1 MQCLTERKSERKFDS
16 KPLPPQIL
24 SDLLYAA
31 DGISRP
37 DGRKTV
43 PTARNLQSQE
53 VYAAMADG
61 LYLYHPKTH
70 SLDLVKAGDIREKCG
85 MQAIHKTA
93 PIVLIYVG
101 DVSKIGKNAAEK
113 VFYAA
118 NHAGYAS
125 QNVYLYCTSAGL
137 ATVVCGLVNKPE
149 LEKAMEVYAANDC
162 FVLSDE
168 IWSDLILP
176 GYRHIPTLSVSDDAR
191 RRTAAFYAPSK
202 TFSLAGLI
210 GSYHIIPDPW
220 LRDRVTRQGDLSH
233 YNSCNVL
240 SLHALLGAYSDE
252 GAQWLDELRPVL
264 ADNIRYAC
272 DFIAAH
278 FPGVQVMQPQGTYML
293 FLDCAAWLQEHHMTL
308 RELEERGARAGVI
321 WQDGAAFA
329 WPDSIR
335 MNLALPH
342 SRLVEA
348 MERLRVHAFC

>member
-1 MQCLTERKSERKFDS
+1 MNTLTKFASFVLSAAFLAASVNLCAAEKTIKLPPPDKAGGKPLMQCLTERKSERKFDS

-53 VYAAMADG
+53 VYVAMADG

-149 LEKAMEVYAANDC
+149 LEKAME
-162 FVLSDE
+162 
-168 IWSDLILP
+168 LP
-176 GYRHIPTLSVSDDAR
+176 GT
-191 RRTAAFYAPSK
+191 K
-202 TFSLAGLI
+202 
-210 GSYHIIPDPW
+210 
-220 LRDRVTRQGDLSH
+220 RVQLTQP
-233 YNSCNVL
+233 V
-240 SLHALLGAYSDE
+240 AYP
-252 GAQWLDELRPVL
+252 AK
-264 ADNIRYAC
+264 
-272 DFIAAH
+272 
-278 FPGVQVMQPQGTYML
+278 
-293 FLDCAAWLQEHHMTL
+293 
-308 RELEERGARAGVI
+308 
-321 WQDGAAFA
+321 
-329 WPDSIR
+329 
-335 MNLALPH
+335 
-342 SRLVEA
+342 
-348 MERLRVHAFC
+348 

>member
-1 MQCLTERKSERKFDS
+1 MNTLTKFASFVLSAAFLAASMNLCAAEKTIKLPPPDKAGGKPLMQCLTERKSERKFDS

-149 LEKAMEVYAANDC
+149 LEKAME
-162 FVLSDE
+162 
-168 IWSDLILP
+168 LP
-176 GYRHIPTLSVSDDAR
+176 GTKRIQLTQPV
-191 RRTAAFYAPSK
+191 
-202 TFSLAGLI
+202 
-210 GSYHIIPDPW
+210 
-220 LRDRVTRQGDLSH
+220 
-233 YNSCNVL
+233 
-240 SLHALLGAYSDE
+240 AYP
-252 GAQWLDELRPVL
+252 AK
-264 ADNIRYAC
+264 
-272 DFIAAH
+272 
-278 FPGVQVMQPQGTYML
+278 
-293 FLDCAAWLQEHHMTL
+293 
-308 RELEERGARAGVI
+308 
-321 WQDGAAFA
+321 
-329 WPDSIR
+329 
-335 MNLALPH
+335 
-342 SRLVEA
+342 
-348 MERLRVHAFC
+348 

>member
-1 MQCLTERKSERKFDS
+1 MNTLTKFASFVLSATFLAASMNLCAAEKTIKLPPPDKAGGKPLMQCLTERKSERKFDS

-125 QNVYLYCTSAGL
+125 QNVYLYCTSAAL

-149 LEKAMEVYAANDC
+149 LEKVME
-162 FVLSDE
+162 
-168 IWSDLILP
+168 LP
-176 GYRHIPTLSVSDDAR
+176 GT
-191 RRTAAFYAPSK
+191 K
-202 TFSLAGLI
+202 
-210 GSYHIIPDPW
+210 
-220 LRDRVTRQGDLSH
+220 RVQLTQP
-233 YNSCNVL
+233 V
-240 SLHALLGAYSDE
+240 AYP
-252 GAQWLDELRPVL
+252 AK
-264 ADNIRYAC
+264 
-272 DFIAAH
+272 
-278 FPGVQVMQPQGTYML
+278 
-293 FLDCAAWLQEHHMTL
+293 
-308 RELEERGARAGVI
+308 
-321 WQDGAAFA
+321 
-329 WPDSIR
+329 
-335 MNLALPH
+335 
-342 SRLVEA
+342 
-348 MERLRVHAFC
+348 

>member
-1 MQCLTERKSERKFDS
+1 MNTLTKFASFVLSAAFLAASMNLCAAEKTIKLPPPDKAGGKPLMQCLTERKSERKFDS

-149 LEKAMEVYAANDC
+149 LEKAME
-162 FVLSDE
+162 
-168 IWSDLILP
+168 LP
-176 GYRHIPTLSVSDDAR
+176 GT
-191 RRTAAFYAPSK
+191 K
-202 TFSLAGLI
+202 
-210 GSYHIIPDPW
+210 
-220 LRDRVTRQGDLSH
+220 RVQLTQP
-233 YNSCNVL
+233 V
-240 SLHALLGAYSDE
+240 AYP
-252 GAQWLDELRPVL
+252 AK
-264 ADNIRYAC
+264 
-272 DFIAAH
+272 
-278 FPGVQVMQPQGTYML
+278 
-293 FLDCAAWLQEHHMTL
+293 
-308 RELEERGARAGVI
+308 
-321 WQDGAAFA
+321 
-329 WPDSIR
+329 
-335 MNLALPH
+335 
-342 SRLVEA
+342 
-348 MERLRVHAFC
+348 

>member
-1 MQCLTERKSERKFDS
+1 MNTLTKFASFVLSATFLAASMNLCAAEKTIKLPPPDKAGGKPLMQCLTERKSERKFDS

-149 LEKAMEVYAANDC
+149 LEKAME
-162 FVLSDE
+162 
-168 IWSDLILP
+168 LP
-176 GYRHIPTLSVSDDAR
+176 G
-191 RRTAAFYAPSK
+191 
-202 TFSLAGLI
+202 
-210 GSYHIIPDPW
+210 
-220 LRDRVTRQGDLSH
+220 
-233 YNSCNVL
+233 
-240 SLHALLGAYSDE
+240 
-252 GAQWLDELRPVL
+252 
-264 ADNIRYAC
+264 
-272 DFIAAH
+272 
-278 FPGVQVMQPQGTYML
+278 
-293 FLDCAAWLQEHHMTL
+293 
-308 RELEERGARAGVI
+308 
-321 WQDGAAFA
+321 
-329 WPDSIR
+329 SIR
-335 MNLALPH
+335 VQLTQPVAYP
-342 SRLVEA
+342 A
-348 MERLRVHAFC
+348 K

>member
-1 MQCLTERKSERKFDS
+1 MNTLTKFASFVLSAAFLAASMNLCAAEKTIKLPPPDKAGGKPLMQCLTERKSERKFDS

-125 QNVYLYCTSAGL
+125 QNVYLYCASAGL
-137 ATVVCGLVNKPE
+137 STVVCGLVDKPA
-149 LEKAMEVYAANDC
+149 LEKA
-162 FVLSDE
+162 
-168 IWSDLILP
+168 IGLP
-176 GYRHIPTLSVSDDAR
+176 NT
-191 RRTAAFYAPSK
+191 K
-202 TFSLAGLI
+202 
-210 GSYHIIPDPW
+210 
-220 LRDRVTRQGDLSH
+220 RVQLTQP
-233 YNSCNVL
+233 V
-240 SLHALLGAYSDE
+240 AYP
-252 GAQWLDELRPVL
+252 AK
-264 ADNIRYAC
+264 
-272 DFIAAH
+272 
-278 FPGVQVMQPQGTYML
+278 
-293 FLDCAAWLQEHHMTL
+293 
-308 RELEERGARAGVI
+308 
-321 WQDGAAFA
+321 
-329 WPDSIR
+329 
-335 MNLALPH
+335 
-342 SRLVEA
+342 
-348 MERLRVHAFC
+348 

>member
-1 MQCLTERKSERKFDS
+1 MNTLTKFASFVLSAAFLAASVNLCAAEKTIKLPPPDKAGGKPLMQCLTERKSERKFDS

-101 DVSKIGKNAAEK
+101 DVSKIGNNAAEK

-149 LEKAMEVYAANDC
+149 LEKVME
-162 FVLSDE
+162 
-168 IWSDLILP
+168 LP
-176 GYRHIPTLSVSDDAR
+176 GT
-191 RRTAAFYAPSK
+191 K
-202 TFSLAGLI
+202 
-210 GSYHIIPDPW
+210 
-220 LRDRVTRQGDLSH
+220 RVQLTQP
-233 YNSCNVL
+233 V
-240 SLHALLGAYSDE
+240 AYP
-252 GAQWLDELRPVL
+252 AK
-264 ADNIRYAC
+264 
-272 DFIAAH
+272 
-278 FPGVQVMQPQGTYML
+278 
-293 FLDCAAWLQEHHMTL
+293 
-308 RELEERGARAGVI
+308 
-321 WQDGAAFA
+321 
-329 WPDSIR
+329 
-335 MNLALPH
+335 
-342 SRLVEA
+342 
-348 MERLRVHAFC
+348 

>member
-1 MQCLTERKSERKFDS
+1 MNNRTKIASLVLSAAFLAASVTLCAAEKTIKLPPPDKTGGKPLMQCLTERRTERKFDS

-61 LYLYHPKTH
+61 LYLYNPKTH

-149 LEKAMEVYAANDC
+149 LEKV
-162 FVLSDE
+162 
-168 IWSDLILP
+168 IGLP
-176 GYRHIPTLSVSDDAR
+176 GT
-191 RRTAAFYAPSK
+191 K
-202 TFSLAGLI
+202 
-210 GSYHIIPDPW
+210 
-220 LRDRVTRQGDLSH
+220 RVQLTQP
-233 YNSCNVL
+233 V
-240 SLHALLGAYSDE
+240 AYP
-252 GAQWLDELRPVL
+252 AK
-264 ADNIRYAC
+264 
-272 DFIAAH
+272 
-278 FPGVQVMQPQGTYML
+278 
-293 FLDCAAWLQEHHMTL
+293 
-308 RELEERGARAGVI
+308 
-321 WQDGAAFA
+321 
-329 WPDSIR
+329 
-335 MNLALPH
+335 
-342 SRLVEA
+342 
-348 MERLRVHAFC
+348 

>member
-1 MQCLTERKSERKFDS
+1 MNTLTKFASFVLSAAFLAASMNLCAAEKTIKLPPPDKAGGKPLMQCLTERKSERKFDS

-137 ATVVCGLVNKPE
+137 ATVVCGLVNK
-149 LEKAMEVYAANDC
+149 
-162 FVLSDE
+162 
-168 IWSDLILP
+168 LP
-176 GYRHIPTLSVSDDAR
+176 GGERRAQADADMEEMVHEISGGVKGAGMN
-191 RRTAAFYAPSK
+191 AALAVLGVADSSK
-202 TFSLAGLI
+202 S
-210 GSYHIIPDPW
+210 
-220 LRDRVTRQGDLSH
+220 
-233 YNSCNVL
+233 
-240 SLHALLGAYSDE
+240 
-252 GAQWLDELRPVL
+252 
-264 ADNIRYAC
+264 
-272 DFIAAH
+272 
-278 FPGVQVMQPQGTYML
+278 
-293 FLDCAAWLQEHHMTL
+293 
-308 RELEERGARAGVI
+308 
-321 WQDGAAFA
+321 
-329 WPDSIR
+329 
-335 MNLALPH
+335 
-342 SRLVEA
+342 
-348 MERLRVHAFC
+348 

>member
-1 MQCLTERKSERKFDS
+1 MNTLTKFASFVLSAAFLAASVNLCAAEKTIKLPPPDKAGGKPLMQCLTERKSERKFDS

-53 VYAAMADG
+53 VYAAMADW

-149 LEKAMEVYAANDC
+149 LEKTME
-162 FVLSDE
+162 
-168 IWSDLILP
+168 LP
-176 GYRHIPTLSVSDDAR
+176 GT
-191 RRTAAFYAPSK
+191 K
-202 TFSLAGLI
+202 
-210 GSYHIIPDPW
+210 
-220 LRDRVTRQGDLSH
+220 RVQLTQP
-233 YNSCNVL
+233 V
-240 SLHALLGAYSDE
+240 AYP
-252 GAQWLDELRPVL
+252 AK
-264 ADNIRYAC
+264 
-272 DFIAAH
+272 
-278 FPGVQVMQPQGTYML
+278 
-293 FLDCAAWLQEHHMTL
+293 
-308 RELEERGARAGVI
+308 
-321 WQDGAAFA
+321 
-329 WPDSIR
+329 
-335 MNLALPH
+335 
-342 SRLVEA
+342 
-348 MERLRVHAFC
+348 

>member
-1 MQCLTERKSERKFDS
+1 MNTLTKFASFVLSAAFLAASVNLCAAEKTIKLPPPDKAVGKPLMQCLTERKSERKFDS

-149 LEKAMEVYAANDC
+149 LEKAME
-162 FVLSDE
+162 
-168 IWSDLILP
+168 LP
-176 GYRHIPTLSVSDDAR
+176 GT
-191 RRTAAFYAPSK
+191 K
-202 TFSLAGLI
+202 
-210 GSYHIIPDPW
+210 
-220 LRDRVTRQGDLSH
+220 RVQLTQP
-233 YNSCNVL
+233 V
-240 SLHALLGAYSDE
+240 AYP
-252 GAQWLDELRPVL
+252 AK
-264 ADNIRYAC
+264 
-272 DFIAAH
+272 
-278 FPGVQVMQPQGTYML
+278 
-293 FLDCAAWLQEHHMTL
+293 
-308 RELEERGARAGVI
+308 
-321 WQDGAAFA
+321 
-329 WPDSIR
+329 
-335 MNLALPH
+335 
-342 SRLVEA
+342 
-348 MERLRVHAFC
+348 

>member
-1 MQCLTERKSERKFDS
+1 MNTLTKFASFVLSAAFLAASVNLCAAEKTIKLPPLDKAGGKPLMQCLTERKSERKFDS

-149 LEKAMEVYAANDC
+149 LEKAME
-162 FVLSDE
+162 
-168 IWSDLILP
+168 LP
-176 GYRHIPTLSVSDDAR
+176 GT
-191 RRTAAFYAPSK
+191 K
-202 TFSLAGLI
+202 
-210 GSYHIIPDPW
+210 
-220 LRDRVTRQGDLSH
+220 RVQLTQP
-233 YNSCNVL
+233 V
-240 SLHALLGAYSDE
+240 AYP
-252 GAQWLDELRPVL
+252 AK
-264 ADNIRYAC
+264 
-272 DFIAAH
+272 
-278 FPGVQVMQPQGTYML
+278 
-293 FLDCAAWLQEHHMTL
+293 
-308 RELEERGARAGVI
+308 
-321 WQDGAAFA
+321 
-329 WPDSIR
+329 
-335 MNLALPH
+335 
-342 SRLVEA
+342 
-348 MERLRVHAFC
+348 

>member
-1 MQCLTERKSERKFDS
+1 MNTLTKFASFVLSAAFLAASVNLCAAEKTIKLPPPDKAGGKPLMQCLTERKSERKFDS

-61 LYLYHPKTH
+61 LYLYNPKTH

-85 MQAIHKTA
+85 VQAIHKTA

-149 LEKAMEVYAANDC
+149 LEKVMG
-162 FVLSDE
+162 
-168 IWSDLILP
+168 LP
-176 GYRHIPTLSVSDDAR
+176 GT
-191 RRTAAFYAPSK
+191 K
-202 TFSLAGLI
+202 
-210 GSYHIIPDPW
+210 
-220 LRDRVTRQGDLSH
+220 RVQLTQP
-233 YNSCNVL
+233 V
-240 SLHALLGAYSDE
+240 AYP
-252 GAQWLDELRPVL
+252 AK
-264 ADNIRYAC
+264 
-272 DFIAAH
+272 
-278 FPGVQVMQPQGTYML
+278 
-293 FLDCAAWLQEHHMTL
+293 
-308 RELEERGARAGVI
+308 
-321 WQDGAAFA
+321 
-329 WPDSIR
+329 
-335 MNLALPH
+335 
-342 SRLVEA
+342 
-348 MERLRVHAFC
+348 